1 VASATDSGAWR
12 LGTAR
17 TSGAVRPIIEIAGSV
32 YALEPLLEG
41 ATGAVHAGPVTV
53 LSLLQDWDTWL
64 PALRRAPAAAVTR
77 AASPLPAADVEWR
90 PPVDLPGKLIC
101 AGTNYVDHLREM
113 GIADPRK
120 GDNPFAFVKPISTLL
135 GAGRTLHLPGKAS
148 YVDWE
153 CELAVVIG
161 RRGRDVGG
169 EDVMR
174 LVAGYT
180 IFNDVSARDW
190 IDKPVPMVGMDWILH
205 KSFDGFGPIGPLITP
220 VEHVPNAGDLH
231 MTLSVNGE
239 VKQDSST
246 AQMLFSVQEILEHL
260 ASVMT
265 LEPGDV
271 IATGS
276 PAGVGWGRTPREW
289 LHDGDEM
296 VVRIEGL
303 GAPLVTPVV
312 R

>member
-1 VASATDSGAWR
+1 MAGGWR
-12 LGTAR
+12 LGTAG
-17 TSGAVRPIIEIAGSV
+17 TAGLVGPVLEAGDAV
-32 YALEPLLEG
+32 YALEPLVERPE
-41 ATGAVHAGPVTV
+41 AAPDAGPLSV
-53 LSLLQDWDTWL
+53 LSILRDWDAWRPEL
-64 PALRRAPAAAVTR
+64 ERAAAAV
-77 AASPLPAADVEWR
+77 AAPSAATPLSTEDLEWR

-101 AGTNYVDHLREM
+101 AGANYVDHLREM
-113 GIADPRK
+113 GITDPRK
-120 GDNPFAFVKPISTLL
+120 GENPFAFVKPISTLL
-135 GAGRTLHLPGKAS
+135 GAGRTLQLPAKAA

-161 RRGRDVGG
+161 RRGRDLRG

-180 IFNDVSARDW
+180 AFNDVSARDW
-190 IDKPVPMVGMDWILH
+190 MDRPVPVVGMDWILH
-205 KSFDGFGPIGPLITP
+205 KAFDGFGPIGPLITP
-220 VEHVPNAGDLH
+220 SEQVTDVDDLH
-231 MTLSVNGE
+231 LTLTVNGA

-246 AQMLFSVQEILEHL
+246 AEMLFSVQEILEHL

-289 LHDGDEM
+289 LRDGDEM

-303 GAPLVTPVV
+303 GPPLVTPVA